1 MINID
6 KFKTFF
12 YTVANKNGRGTL
24 TPSQF
29 NSLVSQGVMAWYNK
43 KMGARDGN
51 GLNVSITERNQQG
64 IEDLNEIKEERPLL
78 STLGEVLIPNGTT
91 YDLNGEIAPTYW
103 TFANL
108 GYKYFCIDK
117 DGNKSVV
124 DRPIEIVKDNEWLKR
139 TSSTII
145 APDMK
150 RPIARFVGVKLQV
163 RPKVITNV
171 NLTYYRYP
179 NTPKWGYTLINNRP
193 VYDSSTSTNIEAGED
208 AFNEIAMITLG
219 LLGINLREQDLVQ
232 YATLNEN
239 KGI

>member
-24 TPSQF
+24 TPAQF
-29 NSLVSQGVMAWYNK
+29 NSLVAQGVMAWYNK
-43 KMGARDGN
+43 KVGARDAN
-51 GLNVSITERNQQG
+51 GMSLSITERNQLNL
-64 IEDLNEIKEERPLL
+64 EDLNDIKEERPLL
-78 STLGEVLIPNGTT
+78 STLGEVLIPDGTT
-91 YDLNGEIAPTYW
+91 YDLNGEIAPSYW
-103 TFANL
+103 TFSTL
-108 GYKYFCIDK
+108 GYKYFSTDK
-117 DGNKSVV
+117 DGNKSVT
-124 DRPIEIVKDNEWLKR
+124 DRPIEIVKDNEWFTR
-139 TSSTII
+139 TSSSIV

-150 RPIARFVGVKLQV
+150 RPIARFVGTKLQV

-179 NTPKWGYTLINNRP
+179 NTPKWGYTLINARP
-193 VYDSSTSTNIEAGED
+193 VYDSVSSIDIEAGED

-219 LLGINLREQDLVQ
+219 FLGINLREQDLVQ